1 VNDVRVSGPMFD
13 VRAQRYVDQ
22 MLTEVKQ
29 EVGDY
34 GLFLWRMNLEGSLK
48 VQTGRYMR
56 STQVI
61 WRGQDRVVN
70 DGWPGSG
77 VVYGPW
83 LEGVGSRN
91 SPVTRFPGYFSMRR
105 AVSALFPK
113 VKRIGQPFV
122 DKWIGRINGE

>member
-1 VNDVRVSGPMFD
+1 MFD

-34 GLFLWRMNLEGSLK
+34 GLFLWQMNLEGSLRN
-48 VQTGRYMR
+48 QTGRYMA
-56 STQVI
+56 STQVV
-61 WRGQDRVVN
+61 WRDQDRVVN
-70 DGWPGSG
+70 DGWPQSG

-91 SPVTRFPGYFSMRR
+91 SPVTRFPGYFAMRR
-105 AVSALFPK
+105 AASALFPK

-122 DKWIGRINGE
+122 DKCIGRINGD